1 MNPRDLVLA
10 ALNGE
15 DLRVR
20 QWVKRAAR
28 LKLDYSLLPAPEGL
42 TPDQLA
48 VAAGM
53 VELLAQRSGQ
63 SSPAWTRDA
72 GCASHAVYLV
82 PSAARVRRWA
92 EQTPAPLKSR
102 NVFAT
107 PDYLDFRVG

>member
-10 ALNGE
+10 ALGGE

-20 QWVKRAAR
+20 QWVKSAAR
-28 LKLDYSLLPAPEGL
+28 LKLDFSQLSAPADL
-42 TPDQLA
+42 APDEFA

-63 SSPAWTRDA
+63 RAPQWAREAGGSSRP
-72 GCASHAVYLV
+72 VYLV
-82 PSAARVRRWA
+82 PSAAKVRRWA
-92 EQTPAPLKSR
+92 ELTPAPLKSR

-107 PDYLDFRVG
+107 PDYLDFSFK